1 MSGRVTRVIPLPKYR
16 LWIEF
21 DDGVSGTI
29 DLAEELAG
37 EVFEPLR
44 DEAIFR
50 QVAVDEYGAVCWP
63 DGPDLAPD
71 AMYDEIASRS
81 KSRSPS
87 EEELHSSAVPQR
99 KPTRP

>member
-29 DLAEELAG
+29 DLAEELTG

-71 AMYDEIASRS
+71 AIYDDITSGS
-81 KSRSPS
+81 KLRSPS
-87 EEELHSSAVPQR
+87 EEELHSSGRSQR
-99 KPTRP
+99 EPTLP

>member
-1 MSGRVTRVIPLPKYR
+1 MSGRVTRAIPLPKYR

-29 DLAEELAG
+29 DLAEELTD

-71 AMYDEIASRS
+71 AIYDEITNRS
-81 KSRSPS
+81 KLRSPS
-87 EEELHSSAVPQR
+87 EEELQSSAGPQR
-99 KPTRP
+99 EPTRP

>member
-29 DLAEELAG
+29 DLAKELTG

-87 EEELHSSAVPQR
+87 EEELRSSAGPQR
-99 KPTRP
+99 EPTRP